1 MLRMN
6 FLVVLLYWVS
16 SFHGCTNTETMLL
29 HTVGEVTHV
38 VMSTLRVCFGE
49 HRLER
54 DNPRIHRCC
63 YARFPLRWM
72 NKTRSRKGREK
83 LPLMLWVWLLLA
95 CLHPLPW
102 AGWSLS
108 CLQPSSLPFHV
119 STVLRHWVNACIGG
133 WGKTCAHQNQQR
145 RDHFLIIFNIY
156 LMSCGL
162 LHSVRGWH

>member
-1 MLRMN
+1 MGGGRHDMLRMN

-16 SFHGCTNTETMLL
+16 SFHGCTNTDTMLL

-54 DNPRIHRCC
+54 DNRRLRRCC
-63 YARFPLRWM
+63 YARCPHRLWM

-95 CLHPLPW
+95 CLL
-102 AGWSLS
+102 ATIALS
-108 CLQPSSLPFHV
+108 RVKPFMPSAFFAAFPRFHG
-119 STVLRHWVNACIGG
+119 SPALG
-133 WGKTCAHQNQQR
+133 
-145 RDHFLIIFNIY
+145 
-156 LMSCGL
+156 
-162 LHSVRGWH
+162 